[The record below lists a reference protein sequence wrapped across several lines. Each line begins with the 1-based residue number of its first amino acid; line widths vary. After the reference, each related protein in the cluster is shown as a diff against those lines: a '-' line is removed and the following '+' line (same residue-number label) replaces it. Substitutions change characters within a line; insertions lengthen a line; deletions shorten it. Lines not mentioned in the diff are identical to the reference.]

1 MLCLGLY
8 RLHTAESKTTKSL
21 NTRYVITFPPRDM
34 RLEPTDQVFVLMQ
47 FKREARAPVEV
58 EDSEL

>member
-8 RLHTAESKTTKSL
+8 RLHETGAKKTKSL

-34 RLEPTDQVFVLMQ
+34 RLERTDLVFVLMQ
-47 FKREARAPVEV
+47 FKREPTVTV